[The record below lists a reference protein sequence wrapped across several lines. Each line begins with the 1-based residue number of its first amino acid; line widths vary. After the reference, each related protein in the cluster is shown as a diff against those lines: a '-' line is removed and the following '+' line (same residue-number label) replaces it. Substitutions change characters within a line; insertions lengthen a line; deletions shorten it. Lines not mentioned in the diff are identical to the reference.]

1 MTYPP
6 WLESDEDEEAGGV
19 CAGAGGR
26 PPADPSRT
34 SIDIDSI
41 LRAKSS
47 IDSIILVCD
56 LR

>member
-26 PPADPSRT
+26 PPADPPRT